1 MGRQKTGNKKQKKG
15 LRRVCSGG
23 KKMISN
29 SISMHVKARCIRLLG
44 SGSRTVGAL
53 LTLLVMLLVSAAP
66 AVGQL
71 DTGGI
76 AGTILDPTGKVVT
89 GAQVSIREEST
100 GTSYSTVS
108 SSTGYYVFPSVRPG
122 TYDVTVT
129 AAGFK
134 TAARNGVTVAIGTHS
149 ALDVTLAV
157 GATTETVTVSA
168 SAQTLESESSDIG
181 TSIQPL
187 QVEDLPLTVAGW
199 RSLETLV
206 ALTPGVVGYGSEAA
220 ATDPIKMDGGQ
231 EAGTDFLI
239 DGITTNRQQNGSG
252 SFAIISPSVDAV
264 SEFHVTLSGLPAELG
279 RTTGGISNFNTRGGT
294 NGYHGSVYDFY
305 KNAAL
310 DANTWF
316 LNGDI
321 GQQGNTAAAR
331 QEYKRGADTKN
342 DYGGSLGGPVRIPH
356 VYDGKNRTFFFFNWE
371 QWRQNYGG
379 AITSLL
385 PTPAELGS
393 NGQYFDFSSTLGTTP
408 LGVSPTCGETVYPG
422 EIFDPL
428 YENTSVP
435 CRTTPFAGNKI
446 PISRMSTIAR
456 TMVNTYLMPLAK
468 QEVSGSTTYNYVQR
482 SPGTITNT
490 AYSFRIDQNLGQK
503 NKIWGFWSSRENTDT
518 GGNSNLP
525 MPIQTCC
532 GTVNQLG
539 KLLRAGWDW
548 NVTPTVVNSLTIGGN
563 RSNNINLSKATQMG
577 TDWDQQLGIA
587 NGFSN
592 NFPVFEFYGN
602 TFGSIGEA
610 EHSTDIDNV
619 VALNDIL
626 HWQHG
631 AHSFKFGGELQYHQY
646 SWISQI
652 GGTCSG
658 NAGCLQFWDN
668 QTASDEKFW
677 GQDGNSFAAF
687 LIGEAGLMSNL
698 NDLHQPRWITHYGA
712 IFAQDDWKVKPN
724 LTLNLGLRWS
734 YDTPR
739 HEAAGDTSIWDPT
752 LPDAA
757 TTAGDFPQA
766 LGALVFAGKG
776 AGRNGSKNET
786 WGSVYRKDFEP
797 RIGFAWEPDFL
808 KHKDVIRGSA
818 GIYYGPLVEA
828 DYGQGT
834 VQGFTLQG
842 NNYTADPLDG
852 DPLDAHSQLPVNAA
866 NPLPIGLPALSTSF
880 DLSPNQLDGNS
891 GLGADYVAKSNGRP
905 GMVETWTLELQH
917 QINPHLFANVGYLGM
932 HSTRLHAMLHYM
944 NDMPDKDM
952 YLGDWLNWWAYYPG
966 PKSGTGS
973 ALPYANFSCFGAPTS
988 GTVVPGCTW
997 PIDEPTSQALRPFPQ
1012 IGYINM
1018 DSYLQNMGQST
1029 YEALE
1034 AKLEQRFHNGLN
1046 IMASYT
1052 FSKTITDADVAQ
1064 PYLSTNQNGGAVQDP
1079 ENIRAEKAV
1088 SSEDVPNNFVVSY
1101 IYELPIGEGKTFFGA
1116 ASKPV
1121 SVVISHWS
1129 VSGVQHYLNGQPE
1142 SIFGATGIPGK
1153 NSSVRFNRVSG
1164 QPVKNS
1170 AYKNPLLFNST
1181 SNATACATGY
1191 FNCAAFYDPNLY
1203 SNRDPNGTAFNGGEG
1218 NPYTFGT
1225 MPRNSPDI
1233 RGPAYLT
1240 EDFGISKVI
1249 PIHGNIKA
1257 DFRAEMFDAFN
1268 RHIFTRPVSN
1278 LNNTNATTGQIGGLQ
1293 NGPRNVQ
1300 FRLNI
1305 TY

>member
-1 MGRQKTGNKKQKKG
+1 MNAKTIGVQGVTESWKA
-15 LRRVCSGG
+15 LRS
-23 KKMISN
+23 KL
-29 SISMHVKARCIRLLG
+29 A
-44 SGSRTVGAL
+44 SRGVWLAVLVILVGIC
-53 LTLLVMLLVSAAP
+53 TP
-66 AVGQL
+66 AWAQL
-71 DTGGI
+71 DTGAI
-76 AGTILDPTGKVVT
+76 TGTVLDPAGKAVAA
-89 GAQVSIREEST
+89 AQISAIETAT
-100 GTSYSTVS
+100 GTEYTTVS
-108 SSTGYYVFPSVRPG
+108 SSAGYYVFPSVRPG
-122 TYDVTVT
+122 SYD
-129 AAGFK
+129 
-134 TAARNGVTVAIGTHS
+134 
-149 ALDVTLAV
+149 
-157 GATTETVTVSA
+157 VTVSA
-168 SAQTLESESSDIG
+168 SGFKTAVHRGVVVAVGAHSVQNLSLAVGSKTETISVDAEAQTLESDTSDIG
-181 TSIQPL
+181 VAIQPE
-187 QVEDLPLTVAGW
+187 QVEDLPLAVGGSM
-199 RSLETLV
+199 RSPEALV
-206 ALTPGVVGYGSEAA
+206 FLAPGVVGFGQAG
-220 ATDPIKMDGGQ
+220 ATDTIKINGGQ
-231 EAGTDFLI
+231 EEATDYLI
-239 DGITTNRQQNGSG
+239 DGITTNRQQNGSA
-252 SFAIISPSVDAV
+252 SFGIMSPSVDAIN
-264 SEFHVTLSGLPAELG
+264 EFRISLSGLPAELG
-279 RTTGGISNFNTRGGT
+279 RTTGGVSNFNTKGGT
-294 NGYHGSVYDFY
+294 NDYHGSIYDFF

-310 DANTWF
+310 DANSWF
-316 LNGDI
+316 NNGYI
-321 GQQGNTAAAR
+321 AQQNNTAAAKA
-331 QEYKRGADTKN
+331 EFKRPYDTKN
-342 DYGGSLGGPVRIPH
+342 DYGVNLGGPVRIPH
-356 VYDGKNRTFFFFNWE
+356 LYDGKDKTFFFFNWE
-371 QWRQNYGG
+371 QLHYNYGG
-379 AITSLL
+379 AVTSLL

-393 NGQYFDFSSTLGTTP
+393 DGQYYDLSSTMGAAIPGST
-408 LGVSPTCGETVYPG
+408 GNCGQNYSLYYG
-422 EIFDPL
+422 EVFDPN
-428 YENTSVP
+428 YEYVPFNGSP
-435 CRTTPFAGNKI
+435 CRYVAFGQSYNGNTYTTSGTPNNKI
-446 PISRMSTIAR
+446 PVGRGSTVAKNIIK
-456 TMVNTYLMPLAK
+456 TYLMPLAQ
-468 QEVSGSTTYNYVQR
+468 QEVSGSSTYNYIYR
-482 SPGTITNT
+482 GAGTEGTVVNSV
-490 AYSFRIDQNLGQK
+490 YSLRLDHNLGTN
-503 NKIWGFWSSRENTDT
+503 NKIWAFFSSRENTDS
-518 GGNSNLP
+518 GGNSNFAP
-525 MPIQTCC
+525 PIQTCC
-532 GTVNQLG
+532 GTVDQLG
-539 KLLRAGWDW
+539 KIFRAGWDW
-548 NVTPTVVNSLTIGGN
+548 IATPTLVNSVTIGGN
-563 RSNNINLSKATQMG
+563 RSNNINLSKASKMG
-577 TDWDQQLGIA
+577 TDWDSQLGIA

-592 NFPVFEFYGN
+592 DFPVFQFIGN
-602 TFGSIGEA
+602 PFGGIGQQ
-610 EHSTDIDNV
+610 EHSTDTDNV
-619 VALNDIL
+619 LALSDIL

-631 AHSFKFGGELQYHQY
+631 THSVKAGFEAQYHQY
-646 SWISQI
+646 SWVATI

-658 NAGCLQFWDN
+658 NAGCIQTWDN
-668 QTASDEKFW
+668 QTASDENYW
-677 GQDGNSFAAF
+677 GQDGNSLAAF
-687 LIGEAGLMSNL
+687 LIGETGDMSNL
-698 NDLHQPRWITHYGA
+698 VDLNQPRWITHYGA
-712 IFAQDDWKVKPN
+712 IFLQDDWKLRPN
-724 LTLNLGLRWS
+724 LTVNIGMRWS
-734 YDTPR
+734 LDTPR
-739 HEAAGDTSIWDPT
+739 HEAHGDTSTWDPT

-757 TTAGDFPQA
+757 ASGTP
-766 LGALVFAGKG
+766 GALVFAGKG
-776 AGRNGSKNET
+776 AGRNGSVNET
-786 WGSVYRKDFEP
+786 WGTVYKKDFEP
-797 RIGFAWEPDFL
+797 RVGFAWEPDFL
-808 KHKDVIRGSA
+808 NHKDVLRGSA

-828 DYGQGT
+828 DFGQGT
-834 VQGFTLQG
+834 VQGFTLQQSE
-842 NNYTADPLDG
+842 YTSDPLDG
-852 DPLDAHSQLPVNAA
+852 YPLDSGLAA
-866 NPLPIGLPALSTSF
+866 LGKSF
-880 DLSPNQLDGNS
+880 NLNPNQLDGNS
-891 GLGADYVAKSNGRP
+891 GLGADYVGKSNGRP